1 MSLSAILMSLPVEL
15 LEIIFK
21 YCYLGYLSDV
31 DTDEWEEP
39 SSLSDTLRTFPYN
52 LAAVD
57 PSWNAILLRHRD
69 YWTEVTRAIFNVDSK
84 SPTPIDDAKTL
95 LRYMLDDASPYYKF
109 HVDIIRRSKAN
120 PDDAAEK
127 DRVKGLMDL
136 LAPEIRRCQSFLIDV
151 HASSS
156 LPSVATYFNDLTATC
171 VISLEYLCDV
181 DDSEDTVS
189 NEPYDHGY
197 VIQGSHITSMVLDGG
212 TFRRNT
218 TWLRRQTKLES
229 LTVSH
234 LSHGATNSAELD
246 VRRALAT
253 VLFMVTPNFWAALPK
268 LKSLKFRDINFTS
281 RDSMREAFS
290 IFMHVPNNISLKYLS
305 FEDVDPQFLED
316 LTRSIFLNADR
327 DLAHPAPLELH
338 LLCGASSR
346 DIPVDVESWK
356 YARLVLEGYDQA
368 HLTANYPFD
377 QERFLSSELHLI
389 NCPGFTDSNLEILS
403 KIDPETQA
411 PLFSTNLKYLKLTD
425 CHGFT
430 IQALKDMVVA
440 RAMSWQKRS
449 RMAGWNSR
457 HLTSL
462 EVSGYGVPLS
472 DEDIDWF
479 RTHVK
484 DFSWDGSLSFP
495 FSQVILIS
503 DSLPFIRFAA
513 TP

>member
-1 MSLSAILMSLPVEL
+1 MMSLPVEL

-21 YCYLGYLSDV
+21 YCYLGCLPDV
-31 DTDEWEEP
+31 DSDGWEEP
-39 SSLSDTLRTFPYN
+39 SLSDTLRTFPYS

-57 PSWNAILLRHRD
+57 PSWDAILLRHRD
-69 YWTEVTRAIFNVDSK
+69 YWTGVTRAVFNVDSK
-84 SPTPIDDAKTL
+84 TPTRIEDAKTL
-95 LRYMLDDASPYYKF
+95 LRYMLDEASPYYKF

-120 PDDAAEK
+120 PDDAGEK
-127 DRVKGLMDL
+127 DRVKNLMDL

-156 LPSVATYFNDLTATC
+156 LPSVTTYFNDLTTTC

-189 NEPYDHGY
+189 NEPYDYGFAT
-197 VIQGSHITSMVLDGG
+197 QGSHITSMVLDGG

-218 TWLRRQTKLES
+218 TWLRRQTKLKS

-253 VLFMVTPNFWAALPK
+253 VLSMVTPNFWGALYN
-268 LKSLKFRDINFTS
+268 LKSLKFRDINFAPC
-281 RDSMREAFS
+281 DSMREAFS
-290 IFMHVPNNISLKYLS
+290 IFMRVPNAISLEYLT
-305 FEDVDPQFLED
+305 FENVDPQFLED
-316 LTRSIFLNADR
+316 LTRSIFLKADR

-368 HLTANYPFD
+368 HLTASYPFD
-377 QERFLSSELHLI
+377 QESFLSSEVHLI
-389 NCPGFTDSNLEILS
+389 KCPGFTDSHLEILS
-403 KIDPETQA
+403 KIDPECQA

-430 IQALKDMVVA
+430 IQALKDMVAA
-440 RAMSWQKRS
+440 RAMNWQKRS
-449 RMAGWNSR
+449 RMAGWKSR
-457 HLTSL
+457 HLNSL

-472 DEDIDWF
+472 DGDIEWF
-479 RTHVK
+479 RTRVK
-484 DFSWDGSLSFP
+484 DFSWDGLLSFP
-495 FSQVILIS
+495 LSEVILIS
-503 DSLPFIRFAA
+503 DFLSFIRFAA